1 MQHQYRHR
9 RGRRFPRSAS
19 GPSGHGP
26 FPTGGRRI
34 VLAGNPNVGK
44 SVVFNALTG
53 LYVDVSN
60 YPGTTVDLSSGRW
73 GSDLVVDTPGIYGVS
88 SFTDEERVAR
98 EIIVTADIIINVID
112 GAHLERD
119 LFLTLHLADLGRPM
133 VVALNMLDEARR
145 SGLRIDTAALEAA
158 LGVPVVPT
166 VAVRGEGLDQLKAAI
181 EQARTANSLLP
192 PELQAEVNRRSE
204 QHRDRAEALLSLED
218 DAAALARTGTAPSHR
233 REEIYQARRTAVD
246 RLVKQVVQ
254 ETSEQASFGT
264 ILGRL
269 AVRPLTGLPLLALI
283 LWGLYQLIGV
293 FVAQTVVGF
302 TEETLLIGYWEPLVR
317 GLVGRLVDLESVVG
331 QLLAGEFGLLTMTI
345 TYLLGLLLPLVVGF
359 YLFLS
364 LLEDSGYLPRIAVLV
379 DRVLTGIGLNGRAII
394 PIIVGLGCVTMAT
407 MTTRA
412 LSTTRERRIAIF
424 LVTLAVPC
432 SAQLGVILGLLAPLG
447 PVYFAVYLAVI
458 TLVFGLTGKLLN
470 TVLPGRSS
478 DLLIDLPPLR
488 WPILGNVVRKT
499 WAKSYSFIREAAPL
513 FAVGA
518 LLIGILQQTGTLAGL
533 EGWLAPL
540 TVGWLGLPA
549 AAARAFIMGFVRRD
563 FGAAGLSTL
572 AMSHPQQLA
581 ALVTIT
587 LFVPCIA
594 SVLTIIKERGRV
606 EGALMWVGSLTI
618 AFLVGGVVFRLA
630 QLLPA

>member
-19 GPSGHGP
+19 GPSGHGT

-112 GAHLERD
+112 AAHLERD

-166 VAVRGEGLDQLKAAI
+166 VAVRGEGLDQLKAAV

-283 LWGLYQLIGV
+283 LWSLYQLIGV

-488 WPILGNVVRKT
+488 WPILGNVLRKT

-572 AMSHPQQLA
+572 TMSHPQQLA